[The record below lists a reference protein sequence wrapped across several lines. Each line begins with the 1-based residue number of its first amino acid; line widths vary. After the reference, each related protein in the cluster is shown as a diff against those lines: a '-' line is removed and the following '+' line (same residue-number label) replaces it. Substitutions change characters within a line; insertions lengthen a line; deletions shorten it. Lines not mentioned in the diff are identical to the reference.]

1 MSAAYDDLLIR
12 LVSERHRLALSQR
25 EMGRYMRMNQ
35 SNYSKVE
42 LGKRRLSYYEL
53 KYLCDSSIDLH
64 YVFTGKRCS
73 EKYQEYFGN
82 CGYSELLC
90 ILSIVT
96 SAVEL
101 QGAFEKND
109 NDRFLPVW
117 TELSRLTDSGP
128 KPKCN
133 LFGQIRKL
141 LGHSQK
147 EMAEILGMDVK
158 KLRELENGRCQPDSE
173 LLCRLYEM
181 FGVLP
186 AVVLQ
191 DKRSLISEI
200 CCLLETVDADSG
212 EEMLLILRR
221 LSKKPKIRI
230 HKE

>member
-1 MSAAYDDLLIR
+1 MSTAYDDLLIR
-12 LVSERHRLALSQR
+12 LVNERRRMALSQR

-53 KYLCDSSIDLH
+53 KYLCESAIDLH
-64 YVFTGKRCS
+64 YVFTGRRCS
-73 EKYQEYFGN
+73 EKYQEYFEN
-82 CGYSELLC
+82 CDYSELLC
-90 ILSIVT
+90 ILSMVT
-96 SAVEL
+96 SAAEL
-101 QGAFEKND
+101 HGAFGKID
-109 NDRFLPVW
+109 NDRFLSVW
-117 TELSRLTDSGP
+117 TELSRLADSGQ
-128 KPKCN
+128 KLKCN

-158 KLRELENGRCQPDSE
+158 KLRELENGRSQPDSE

-191 DKRSLISEI
+191 DKKSLISEI

-212 EEMLLILRR
+212 EEILLILRR
-221 LSKKPKIRI
+221 FSK
-230 HKE
+230 ESDDENT

>member
-1 MSAAYDDLLIR
+1 MSAAYDDLLKR
-12 LVSERHRLALSQR
+12 LVDERHRLALSQR

-53 KYLCDSSIDLH
+53 KYLCESAIDLH

-73 EKYQEYFGN
+73 EKYQEYFAN
-82 CGYSELLC
+82 YSYSELLH

-96 SAVEL
+96 SVAEL
-101 QGAFEKND
+101 HCAFERTD
-109 NDRFLPVW
+109 NDIFLTVW
-117 TELSRLTDSGP
+117 TELSKLADSGS
-128 KPKCN
+128 KLKCN

-158 KLRELENGRCQPDSE
+158 KFRELENGRCQPDSE

-186 AVVLQ
+186 AAVLQ

-200 CCLLETVDADSG
+200 CCLLETVDTDSG
-212 EEMLLILRR
+212 EEILLILRR
-221 LSKKPKIRI
+221 FSKKT
-230 HKE
+230 ED

>member
-1 MSAAYDDLLIR
+1 MSAAYDDLLKR
-12 LVSERHRLALSQR
+12 LVSERHRLAISQR

-53 KYLCDSSIDLH
+53 KYLCDSAIDLH
-64 YVFTGKRCS
+64 YVLTGKRCS
-73 EKYQEYFGN
+73 EKYQGYFAN
-82 CGYSELLC
+82 CSYSELLC

-96 SAVEL
+96 SVAEL
-101 QGAFEKND
+101 HCAFEKTD
-109 NDRFLPVW
+109 NDRFLIVW
-117 TELSRLTDSGP
+117 TELSRLADSGQ
-128 KPKCN
+128 KLKCN

-186 AVVLQ
+186 ALVLQ

-200 CCLLETVDADSG
+200 CCLLETVDAVSG
-212 EEMLLILRR
+212 EEILLILSRF
-221 LSKKPKIRI
+221 SKKT
-230 HKE
+230 ED

>member
-12 LVSERHRLALSQR
+12 LVNERRRLALSQR
-25 EMGRYMRMNQ
+25 EMGRHMRMNQ

-53 KYLCDSSIDLH
+53 KHLCDTDIDLH

-73 EKYQEYFGN
+73 EKYQDYFET
-82 CGYSELLC
+82 CSYSQLLC
-90 ILSIVT
+90 TLSIVSSVAEFCCT
-96 SAVEL
+96 
-101 QGAFEKND
+101 FEQSD
-109 NDRFLPVW
+109 NDRFLSVW
-117 TELSRLTDSGP
+117 TELARLADRGQKLNRS
-128 KPKCN
+128 

-147 EMAEILGMDVK
+147 EMAEKLGMDVK

-173 LLCRLYEM
+173 LLCRLYEL

-191 DKRSLISEI
+191 DKRGLISEI
-200 CCLLETVDADSG
+200 CCLLETFDSDSG
-212 EEMLLILRR
+212 EEILLILRR
-221 LSKKPKIRI
+221 LR
-230 HKE
+230 KESEDENM